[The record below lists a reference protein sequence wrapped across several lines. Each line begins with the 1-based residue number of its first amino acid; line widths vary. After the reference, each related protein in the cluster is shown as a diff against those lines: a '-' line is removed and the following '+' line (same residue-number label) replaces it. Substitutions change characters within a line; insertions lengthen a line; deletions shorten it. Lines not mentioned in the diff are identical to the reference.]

1 MALHTVL
8 GATGAAGVAVVD
20 ALSARSLPIRVVER
34 SKDFPGRETVKADL
48 RDPAQASS
56 AITGSSHVYL
66 CIGMPYDVRVWKQ
79 NWPQIMS
86 AVIAACE
93 AEGAALVFLDSMY
106 LYGPTPLAV
115 PFDELNEQQPS
126 SQKGRLRKELSDQFM
141 QAVSTGRVRGVIGRS
156 ADFYGPY
163 SRNSVLYFSVFER
176 VINGKPP
183 QSLFPPNVPHTYS
196 YISDVGSALVELALD
211 ESCYGQAWH
220 LPVGNPATLDEIV
233 KMVNAELG
241 TNYKTSVMPSP
252 LRKLLSL
259 IVRPLKELEEMLYQ
273 FTDPYVMSDK
283 KFRDKFP
290 EFTVT
295 SNEHGVRK
303 TLEHFRK

>member
-1 MALHTVL
+1 
-8 GATGAAGVAVVD
+8 
-20 ALSARSLPIRVVER
+20 
-34 SKDFPGRETVKADL
+34 
-48 RDPAQASS
+48 
-56 AITGSSHVYL
+56 
-66 CIGMPYDVRVWKQ
+66 
-79 NWPQIMS
+79 
-86 AVIAACE
+86 
-93 AEGAALVFLDSMY
+93 
-106 LYGPTPLAV
+106 
-115 PFDELNEQQPS
+115 
-126 SQKGRLRKELSDQFM
+126 
-141 QAVSTGRVRGVIGRS
+141 
-156 ADFYGPY
+156 
-163 SRNSVLYFSVFER
+163 
-176 VINGKPP
+176 
-183 QSLFPPNVPHTYS
+183 
-196 YISDVGSALVELALD
+196 
-211 ESCYGQAWH
+211 
-220 LPVGNPATLDEIV
+220 VGNPATLDEIV